1 MLYPRQALRRFNNPP
16 QAIIVKFVGGCASR
30 APAKSRAHR
39 DDMVFLGD
47 VLMNRVVRKAGERKR
62 ATREKDFDLIGGR
75 KLPDAIKDVGGSVSG

>member
-1 MLYPRQALRRFNNPP
+1 
-16 QAIIVKFVGGCASR
+16 
-30 APAKSRAHR
+30 
-39 DDMVFLGD
+39 MVFLGD